1 MRFQKSIIIFLIGV
15 VLLSSIKIIYNIS
28 LRNNKVNIS
37 EIENNLHIQ
46 EAELNKILSQ
56 FSDTNILNNKIDN
69 ENFTILKFK
78 ANSLIYWSDN
88 SINFSNKKIAV
99 FNNKAAFKVG
109 SRIFISKV
117 IKNGKYTIIGLLLIK
132 KAYPFENKYLKNSF
146 NCELNIPDNYNISFK
161 HNDLAIKTSSGNFA
175 FSLIKERE
183 FNSNILIYF
192 LNLIFFI
199 SIIIILIGIKNLVET
214 ILNNNYSIKF
224 ILFTTLADI
233 VLWIILVNIR
243 LPEIIFGSSIF
254 SSFNFAQS
262 EFLPSL
268 GDFILITIFAL
279 SISFNYFKY
288 YKIPKNAKPTYPS
301 SFLVI
306 TIPILILFYT
316 IFLSLF
322 NSLIF
327 NSNINIKLFDLKNL
341 NLYSLLFYLSISLLL
356 LAFILFTDKTI
367 RVISNQIPVKKAI
380 TILTILFPLKLTF
393 YYFLFFEYNLISI
406 IYLFALTAVLLY
418 IHYKIKKHS
427 YRSVIFLVILS
438 SAFTGIFATSKSAE
452 KEKEQRKLFAVGV
465 SSDRDYVAESQ
476 FADFEYKLFNDS
488 KLGELVKSPTDNTEK
503 IYKHIKKNYFH
514 SYWSKYTPNITIC
527 GSAKYFNPE
536 NEIGY
541 CDTYFNRLINDY
553 GRSVPGSDF
562 KYLDFQDGRIHYFKS
577 FNYKLP
583 DDSSEVS
590 IYIELISKLRTEK
603 LGFPKLLI
611 AGNDNDLTLKKEYSY
626 AKYKKNKLIFEHG
639 DYFYN
644 LSPNLINNNNKEFY
658 FIDKDGYNHLIYKNK
673 DNTTIVSVK
682 NISLINYMATYSY
695 LFVFYFVIITI
706 SLLIVDKQFI
716 AQFFK
721 LNLKNTIQLSMLG
734 ILVFSFITIGIA
746 TAFLQINQ
754 SKKTNYKEISEKTQ
768 SILVELQHKFSFLDE
783 ISPNDYDYISNL
795 LEKWSYVFFTDVNMY
810 NTKGELIASSRPE
823 IFDKKIVGEYMNSD
837 AYNKLINEQQ
847 SEFIHEEH
855 IGNLAYSASYI
866 PFLNDKNKILA
877 YINLSYF
884 SKKDTVSEE
893 ISDLIITLLNIYALL
908 FVLTAFAG
916 IFLSHSITKPLYE
929 IKKKFGQISLL
940 KTNSPVFYN
949 RDDEIGELVNEYNRV
964 IGELEQNAQLLA
976 KSERESAWREMAKQI
991 AHEIKNPL
999 TPMKLSIQF
1008 LIRSWRNKDDNFD
1021 EKLTKVSNTMMEQ
1034 IDALSTIA
1042 TEFSDFANMPKSN
1055 KEEINL
1061 YSQITNVIDLF
1072 NSNPNITFIIDD
1084 NCRTDLISIIDRE
1097 QIIRVFNNL
1106 IKNAIQAIPDQ
1117 KSGIIKINITQE
1129 NKIAIIE
1136 ITDNGKGIPN
1146 EIADKLFKPNFTTK
1160 TGGTGLGLA
1169 ICKNIVEMNN
1179 GDIYFRTNEKGS
1191 TFVVELGVIQISN

>member
-1 MRFQKSIIIFLIGV
+1 MRFQKSIFIILIGV
-15 VLLSSIKIIYNIS
+15 VLLSLINIINIISIKTNSINIT
-28 LRNNKVNIS
+28 
-37 EIENNLHIQ
+37 EIENNLHSQ
-46 EAELNKILSQ
+46 EAKLQSILTQ
-56 FSDTNILNNKIDN
+56 FIDTNISNNKLVN
-69 ENFTILKFK
+69 ENITILKFK
-78 ANSLIYWSDN
+78 GKLLNYWSDN
-88 SINFSNKKIAV
+88 SINFNNKKVDV
-99 FNNKAAFKVG
+99 FNKKGAFKIG
-109 SRIFISKV
+109 SRVFISKT
-117 IKNGKYTIIGLLLIK
+117 IENGEYKIIGLLLIK

-146 NCELNIPDNYNISFK
+146 NYNLGIPYNYNISFK
-161 HNDLAIKTSSGNFA
+161 KNNLAINSISGDFA
-175 FSLIKERE
+175 FSLIKEKDY
-183 FNSNILIYF
+183 NSKLLIYF
-192 LNLIFFI
+192 LNLLFFI
-199 SIIIILIGIKNLVET
+199 SVILILIGIRKLIETALKNNSDLKFLLIT
-214 ILNNNYSIKF
+214 TSIN
-224 ILFTTLADI
+224 ILFWYL
-233 VLWIILVNIR
+233 LVNIR
-243 LPEIIFGSSIF
+243 LPIIIFKSAIF

-268 GDFILITIFAL
+268 GDFILIAIFIIFSA
-279 SISFNYFKY
+279 FNYFKY
-288 YKIPKNAKPTYPS
+288 YEIPKSAKPTYPS

-316 IFLSLF
+316 IFLLLF

-341 NLYSLLFYLSISLLL
+341 NLYSLLFYLSISILL
-356 LAFILFTDKTI
+356 LAFILFAEKTI
-367 RVISNQIPVKKAI
+367 RIISRMLSIKKAI
-380 TILTILFPLKLTF
+380 IVLSIVFILNLIF
-393 YYFLFFEYNLISI
+393 YYFLFFDYNLISI
-406 IYLFALTAVLLY
+406 IYLFTLVTTLLY
-418 IHYKIKKHS
+418 IHYKLKKYS
-427 YRSVIFLVILS
+427 NWTIILLVILS

-476 FADFEYKLFNDS
+476 FADFEYKLINDL
-488 KLGELVKSPTDNTEK
+488 KLGKLVKSPTDNTEK

-514 SYWSKYTPNITIC
+514 SYWSKYSPNITIC

-536 NEIGY
+536 NEISY
-541 CDTYFNRLINDY
+541 CDTYFDRLIKDY
-553 GRSVPGSDF
+553 GRAVPGSDF
-562 KYLDFQDGRIHYFKS
+562 KYLDIQDGRIHYFKS

-626 AKYKKNKLIFEHG
+626 AKYKNNKLIFEHG
-639 DYFYN
+639 NYFYN
-644 LSPNLINNNNKEFY
+644 LSPNLILESNNEFS
-658 FIDKDGYNHLIYKNK
+658 FINKDGYNHLIYKNK

-682 NISLINYMATYSY
+682 NISFINYMSTYSY
-695 LFVFYFVIITI
+695 LFVFYFIII
-706 SLLIVDKQFI
+706 AIALLVVNKQFI
-716 AQFFK
+716 TQLLK

-734 ILVFSFITIGIA
+734 ILIFSFITIGIA
-746 TAFLQINQ
+746 TAYLQINQ
-754 SKKTNYKEISEKTQ
+754 SKKTNFKDISEKTQ
-768 SILVELQHKFSFLDE
+768 SILVELQHKFSLLDE

-810 NTKGELIASSRPE
+810 NVNGELIASSRPE
-823 IFDKKIVGEYMNSD
+823 IFDKKIIGEYMNAD
-837 AYNKLINEQQ
+837 AYNKLKNEQQ
-847 SEFIHEEH
+847 SEFIHEEN
-855 IGNLAYSASYI
+855 IGNLDYSASYI

-884 SKKDTVSEE
+884 SKKDTISEE

-1008 LIRSWRNKDDNFD
+1008 LVRSWKNNDENFD
-1021 EKLTKVSNTMMEQ
+1021 EKLSKVSNTMMEQ

-1055 KEEINL
+1055 KEQINL
-1061 YSQITNVIDLF
+1061 HSQITNVIDLF
-1072 NSNPNITFIIDD
+1072 NSNPSITFVFEP
-1084 NCRTDLISIIDRE
+1084 NCKTNLVSNIDRE

-1106 IKNAIQAIPDQ
+1106 IKNAIQSIPDD
-1117 KSGIIKINITQE
+1117 KKGVIKINITE
-1129 NKIAIIE
+1129 KDKTALIE
-1136 ITDNGKGIPN
+1136 ITDNGKGIPD

-1169 ICKNIVEMNN
+1169 ICKNIIEMNN
-1179 GDIYFRTNEKGS
+1179 GDIYFSTNENEGS
-1191 TFVVELGVIQISN
+1191 TFVVELGVI

>member
-1 MRFQKSIIIFLIGV
+1 MRFQKSIIILFIGV
-15 VLLSSIKIIYNIS
+15 ALLSSIKIIYNIS
-28 LRNNKVNIS
+28 LKANNIEVS
-37 EIENNLHIQ
+37 EIENNLHSQ
-46 EAELNKILSQ
+46 EIKLSKVLAQ
-56 FSDTNILNNKIDN
+56 YTDTTKSISASKLQN
-69 ENFTILKFK
+69 ENITILKFEGK
-78 ANSLIYWSDN
+78 SLVFWSDN
-88 SINFSNKKIAV
+88 SINFNINNPNIFDKKG
-99 FNNKAAFKVG
+99 AFKVG
-109 SRIFISKV
+109 SRIFISQT
-117 IKNGKYTIIGLLLIK
+117 IENGKNKTIGLLLIK
-132 KAYPFENKYLKNSF
+132 KAYPFENKYLKNDF
-146 NCELNIPDNYNISFK
+146 NEKLEIPDNYNISFK
-161 HNDLAIKTSSGNFA
+161 HTKLDIKTKSGDFA
-175 FSLIKERE
+175 FSLIKEKE
-183 FNSNILIYF
+183 YSSEILDYF
-192 LNLIFFI
+192 LNLLFFVSVILIIVSIRLFIKESLKNTSNFKFQLI
-199 SIIIILIGIKNLVET
+199 SIITNVSLWYIIV
-214 ILNNNYSIKF
+214 
-224 ILFTTLADI
+224 TL
-233 VLWIILVNIR
+233 R
-243 LPEIIFGSSIF
+243 LPEIIFNSSIF

-268 GDFILITIFAL
+268 GDFILITIFI
-279 SISFNYFKY
+279 ISGSYNYFKY
-288 YKIPKNAKPTYPS
+288 YKTPKNAESTYPS
-301 SFLVI
+301 NFIII
-306 TIPILILFYT
+306 TTPILILFYT
-316 IFLSLF
+316 VFLSLF

-341 NLYSLLFYLSISLLL
+341 DLYSLLFYLSISLLL
-356 LAFILFTDKTI
+356 LAFILFADKTI
-367 RVISNQIPVKKAI
+367 RIISKLTSVKNAVIIIAI
-380 TILTILFPLKLTF
+380 IFPLQLIF
-393 YYFLFFEYNLISI
+393 YYFIFFEYNLISI
-406 IYLFALTAVLLY
+406 IYLFALTTTLLY
-418 IHYKIKKHS
+418 VHYYAKKYS
-427 YRSVIFLVILS
+427 NWTIILLVILS

-476 FADFEYKLFNDS
+476 FADFEYKLINDS
-488 KLGELVKSPTDNTEK
+488 KLGKLVKSPTDNTEK

-527 GSAKYFNPE
+527 GSARYFNPE
-536 NEIGY
+536 NEISY
-541 CDTYFNRLINDY
+541 CNAYFDRLISDY
-553 GRSVPGSDF
+553 GRDVPGSDF
-562 KYLDFQDGRIHYFKS
+562 KYLDIQDGRIHYFKS

-626 AKYKKNKLIFEHG
+626 AKYKNNKLIFEHG

-644 LSPNLINNNNKEFY
+644 LSPNLINNNNKEFS

-682 NISLINYMATYSY
+682 NISLINYMSTYSY
-695 LFVFYFVIITI
+695 LFVFYIIIITI
-706 SLLIVDKQFI
+706 SLLIVNKQFI
-716 AQFFK
+716 IRFFE

-734 ILVFSFITIGIA
+734 ILVFSFISIGIA
-746 TAFLQINQ
+746 TAYLQINQ
-754 SKKTNYKEISEKTQ
+754 SKKANFKDISEKTQ

-810 NTKGELIASSRPE
+810 NTDGKLIASSRPE
-823 IFDKKIVGEYMNSD
+823 IFDKRIIGEYINAE
-837 AYNKLINEQQ
+837 AYIKLKEEQQ
-847 SEFIHEEH
+847 SEYIHEEH
-855 IGNLAYSASYI
+855 IGNLDYSASYI
-866 PFLNDKNKILA
+866 PFLNDKNNIIA

-884 SKKDTVSEE
+884 SKKDTISEK

-916 IFLSHSITKPLYE
+916 ILLSHSITKPLYE

-949 RDDEIGELVNEYNRV
+949 RNDEIGELVNEYNRV

-1008 LIRSWRNKDDNFD
+1008 LVRSWKNKDDDFD
-1021 EKLTKVSNTMMEQ
+1021 EKLSKVSNTMMEQ
-1034 IDALSTIA
+1034 IDALSAIA

-1055 KEEINL
+1055 KEKINL
-1061 YSQITNVIDLF
+1061 YSQLTNVIDLF
-1072 NSNPNITFIIDD
+1072 NANPNITFIFNK
-1084 NCRTDLISIIDRE
+1084 NCRTDLVSIIDRE

-1106 IKNAIQAIPDQ
+1106 IKNAIQAIPENKQ
-1117 KSGIIKINITQE
+1117 GIIKINITQK
-1129 NKIAIIE
+1129 NNIAVIE
-1136 ITDNGKGIPN
+1136 ITDNGKGIPD

-1169 ICKNIVEMNN
+1169 ICKNIIEMNN
-1179 GDIYFRTNEKGS
+1179 GDIYFRTNEEGS
-1191 TFVVELGVIQISN
+1191 TFIVELVIV

>member
-1 MRFQKSIIIFLIGV
+1 MRFLKTIFILLIGI
-15 VLLSSIKIIYNIS
+15 VLLSSINIINNIGLKS
-28 LRNNKVNIS
+28 NNIDIN
-37 EIENNLHIQ
+37 EIENNLHSEEIKLQ
-46 EAELNKILSQ
+46 
-56 FSDTNILNNKIDN
+56 NILNQFTDTNNYKKTINN
-69 ENFTILKFK
+69 ENITILKFK
-78 ANSLIYWSDN
+78 GNKLIYWSDN
-88 SINFSNKKIAV
+88 SINFNKKDINI
-99 FNNKAAFKVG
+99 FNSKGAFKIG
-109 SRIFISKV
+109 NRIYISKI
-117 IKNGKYTIIGLLLIK
+117 IKEGKYKTIGLLLIK
-132 KAYPFENKYLKNSF
+132 KAYPFENKYLKNRF
-146 NCELNIPDNYNISFK
+146 NNNLKIPNNYNITFK
-161 HNDLAIKTSSGNFA
+161 HNNLEVKTKSGNFA
-175 FSLIKERE
+175 FSLIKEKKYKSE
-183 FNSNILIYF
+183 FLLYF

-199 SIIIILIGIKNLVET
+199 SIIIFLNGINNFTQT
-214 ILNNNYSIKF
+214 ILKNNSNTKF
-224 ILFTTLADI
+224 LFSSTLISILFWFLITQ
-233 VLWIILVNIR
+233 IR
-243 LPEIIFGSSIF
+243 EPNIIFSSPIF
-254 SSFNFAQS
+254 SSFNFAQGD
-262 EFLPSL
+262 FLPSL
-268 GDFILITIFAL
+268 GDFILITIFILFSAY
-279 SISFNYFKY
+279 NYFKF
-288 YKIPKNAKPTYPS
+288 YKIPTNTKPTYKTN
-301 SFLVI
+301 FLLI
-306 TIPILILFYT
+306 TIPILLLFYT
-316 IFLSLF
+316 IFLLLF

-327 NSNINIKLFDLKNL
+327 NSNINIQLFDLKNL

-356 LAFILFTDKTI
+356 LAFVIYTDKTI
-367 RVISNQIPVKKAI
+367 RIISTIIPLKKAVILLI
-380 TILTILFPLKLTF
+380 TLFIFEVIL
-393 YYFLFFEYNLISI
+393 YYFALFQYNAISI
-406 IYLFALTAVLLY
+406 IYIFTLITTLLY
-418 IHYKIKKHS
+418 IYYNQKKHS
-427 YRSVIFLVILS
+427 NWTIILLVILS

-476 FADFEYKLFNDS
+476 FADFEYKLINDL

-536 NEIGY
+536 NEISY
-541 CDTYFNRLINDY
+541 CDNYFNRLISDY
-553 GRSVPGSDF
+553 GRTIAGSNF
-562 KYLDFQDGRIHYFKS
+562 KFLDIQDGRIHYFKS

-583 DDSSEVS
+583 DDSSEVN
-590 IYIELISKLRTEK
+590 IYIEFISKLRTEK

-611 AGNDNDLTLKKEYSY
+611 AGNNTDLTLKKEYSY
-626 AKYKKNKLIFEHG
+626 AKYKNNKLIFEHG

-644 LSPNLINNNNKEFY
+644 LSPNLILKNNKEFT
-658 FIDKDGYNHLIYKNK
+658 FVNKNGYNHLIYKNN

-695 LFVFYFVIITI
+695 LFVFYFIIISI
-706 SLLIVDKQFI
+706 SLLIVNKSYI
-716 AQFFK
+716 THFFK

-734 ILVFSFITIGIA
+734 ILIFSFITIGIA

-754 SKKTNYKEISEKTQ
+754 SKKTNFKEISEKTQ
-768 SILVELQHKFSFLDE
+768 SILVELQHKFSLLNK

-810 NTKGELIASSRPE
+810 NTSGKLIASSRPE
-823 IFDKKIVGEYMNSD
+823 IFDKKIIGEYMNAE
-837 AYNKLINEQQ
+837 AYNKLVNEQQ
-847 SEFIHEEH
+847 SEFIHQEH
-855 IGNLAYSASYI
+855 IGNLDYSASYI

-884 SKKDTVSEE
+884 SKKDTISEE

-908 FVLTAFAG
+908 FLLTAFVG

-940 KTNSPVFYN
+940 KTNIPVYYN
-949 RDDEIGELVNEYNRV
+949 RKDEIGELVSEYNRV
-964 IGELEQNAQLLA
+964 INKLEQNAQLLA

-1008 LIRSWRNKDDNFD
+1008 LVRSWTNKDDNFD

-1034 IDALSTIA
+1034 IDALSSIA

-1055 KEEINL
+1055 KEKVNL
-1061 YSQITNVIDLF
+1061 YSQLTNVINLF
-1072 NSNPNITFIIDD
+1072 NANPNITFIINK
-1084 NCRTDLISIIDRE
+1084 NCDTKLISVIDRE

-1106 IKNAIQAIPDQ
+1106 IKNAIQSIPDGRE
-1117 KSGIIKINITQE
+1117 GIIKINITQKD
-1129 NKIAIIE
+1129 NTAIIE

-1169 ICKNIVEMNN
+1169 ICKNIIEMNN
-1179 GDIYFRTNEKGS
+1179 GDIYFTTNENDGS
-1191 TFVVELGVIQISN
+1191 TFVVELKIV